1 VCKDINNMPRTRAA
15 LVSREAEPDT
25 SLPDDV
31 DPDTGE
37 IVTSNSSLFE
47 GGSSASDPAYRIVQ
61 HISTPNLQVDF
72 NKPILC
78 KIAAY
83 ARKPAPPG
91 ARYRGDADVLT
102 IESRSGDRRN
112 LIGNSVL
119 VSELAKAYPPTDD
132 DPTPFVGKWFRL
144 TRLEKRRSSDGMRSY
159 STWEIVEI
167 VLTDRDDV
175 PGQISLPIA

>member
-1 VCKDINNMPRTRAA
+1 MAKSVAA
-15 LVSREAEPDT
+15 LAPREPPPEPA
-25 SLPDDV
+25 LPDDV

-47 GGSSASDPAYRIVQ
+47 GGSTTDRDYRIVQ
-61 HISTPNLQVDF
+61 HISTPNLQVDV
-72 NKPILC
+72 NRPILC
-78 KIAAY
+78 RIAAY

-91 ARYRGDADVLT
+91 ARFRGDADVLT

-119 VSELAKAYPPTDD
+119 VSELAKAYPPTETN
-132 DPTPFVGKWFRL
+132 PTPFVGRWYRL

-167 VLTDRDDV
+167 ALIDRDDV
-175 PGQISLPIA
+175 PGQLSLPTA

>member
-1 VCKDINNMPRTRAA
+1 MARSAAARAP
-15 LVSREAEPDT
+15 REAEPDT
-25 SLPDDV
+25 SLPEDV

-47 GGSSASDPAYRIVQ
+47 GGSSTSDPAYRIVQ

-72 NKPILC
+72 NRPILC
-78 KIAAY
+78 KLAAY

-119 VSELAKAYPPTDD
+119 VSELAKAYPPTDT
-132 DPTPFVGKWFRL
+132 DPTPFVGRWFRL

-167 VLTDRDDV
+167 ALTDRDDV
-175 PGQISLPIA
+175 PGQISLPLA